1 MDVVVLDGGRV
12 RCGRLPWAVAE
23 RFPDLRWYDETPSE
37 LTAERIGGAE
47 AVFVDRVRLDEAVF
61 ARCPNLKYVGIF
73 ATGCDKIDLSA
84 ASRRGITV
92 CNVPGYSAH
101 AVAQHTAALLLAVT
115 NRIPEFSDGVKAG
128 KWDSPTAKLVT
139 GTSMTELSG
148 KTVGIYGCGSIGT
161 AFGEICRAMGMKVL
175 GYRRNPS
182 GEEPFPMVERDRLL
196 EESDVLSLHCP
207 LTSETKGMV
216 DQGFLS
222 RMKWGAILLNTARG
236 GLLDEAAVAEA
247 LDTGQLSWAAVD
259 VLSAEPPERANPLL
273 NHPKCL
279 VTPHVAWCPKETRQR
294 LLQIAGENFF
304 CFLEGDP
311 QNQVN

>member
-1 MDVVVLDGGRV
+1 
-12 RCGRLPWAVAE
+12 
-23 RFPDLRWYDETPSE
+23 
-37 LTAERIGGAE
+37 
-47 AVFVDRVRLDEAVF
+47 
-61 ARCPNLKYVGIF
+61 
-73 ATGCDKIDLSA
+73 
-84 ASRRGITV
+84 
-92 CNVPGYSAH
+92 
-101 AVAQHTAALLLAVT
+101 
-115 NRIPEFSDGVKAG
+115 
-128 KWDSPTAKLVT
+128 
-139 GTSMTELSG
+139 
-148 KTVGIYGCGSIGT
+148 
-161 AFGEICRAMGMKVL
+161 
-175 GYRRNPS
+175 
-182 GEEPFPMVERDRLL
+182 MVERDRLL

-247 LDTGQLSWAAVD
+247 LDIGQLSWAAVD
-259 VLSAEPPERANPLL
+259 VLSAEPPERDNPLL

-294 LLQIAGENFF
+294 LLQIAGKNFF